1 MKKMLMAAVIVLP
14 MTGFAN
20 TINFK
25 CQSVDVHGIHK
36 FDAQGIVHVDDVNNV
51 EGVISI
57 NIEKAQSAQSIQT
70 FEEVRVKGF
79 IRHVDSGEVAPTEFD
94 QMVLTTSEPYLKS
107 VNLLLG
113 YPERL
118 ASKVFSIDNFSF
130 RSNCKIIERY

>member
-1 MKKMLMAAVIVLP
+1 MKNFLIATVIVLP

-25 CQSVDVHGIHK
+25 CQSIDVQGIHK

-57 NIEKAQSAQSIQT
+57 NTEKAQSAQSVQT

-79 IRHVDSGEVAPTEFD
+79 IRHVEAGDVVATEFD

-113 YPERL
+113 YPDRL

-130 RSNCKIIERY
+130 RSNCKITDRY

>member
-1 MKKMLMAAVIVLP
+1 MKNFLIASALVLP

-25 CQSVDVHGIHK
+25 CISIDVHGIHK
-36 FDAQGIVHVDDVNNV
+36 FDAHGIVNVDDVNNV

-79 IRHVDSGEVAPTEFD
+79 IRHVEAGEIAPGEFD
-94 QMVLTTSEPYLKS
+94 QMVLTTNEPYLKS
-107 VNLLLG
+107 LNLLLG
-113 YPERL
+113 YPDRL